1 MSKKYRPEGRY
12 QVTSHVAA
20 ILLVLII
27 FVSVSYYFF
36 LARPDEQARR
46 VAAQE
51 AYEAAL
57 ARWEERRPGEFRYVV
72 DRSCACPDED
82 DRAYTVTE
90 RDGRLSAEFAIPVE
104 STAGILVTTPPR
116 PVGIDDVF
124 GVIER
129 SLRSGTP
136 VEVRY
141 DFDHG
146 FPEYV
151 KLSPDD
157 RYEIRDFE
165 VAN

>member
-36 LARPDEQARR
+36 LARPDEQAALAAAREAL
-46 VAAQE
+46 VAAE
-51 AYEAAL
+51 
-57 ARWEERRPGEFRYVV
+57 ARWETRRPQDFRYVV
-72 DRSCACPDED
+72 DRSCDCPEED
-82 DRAYTVTE
+82 ARAYTVTE

-104 STAGILVTTPPR
+104 SSAGILLSRPPR
-116 PVGIDDVF
+116 PVRIDDVF

-129 SLRSGTP
+129 SLRSGMLI
-136 VEVRY
+136 EVRY
-141 DFDHG
+141 DSDFG
-146 FPEYV
+146 YPEV
-151 KLSPDD
+151 AEIAADD

-165 VAN
+165 IAN